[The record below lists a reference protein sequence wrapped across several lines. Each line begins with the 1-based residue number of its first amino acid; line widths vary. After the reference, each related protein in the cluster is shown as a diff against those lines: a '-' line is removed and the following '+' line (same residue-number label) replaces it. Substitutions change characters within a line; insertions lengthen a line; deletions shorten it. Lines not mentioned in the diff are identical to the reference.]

1 MVNLKRNKHE
11 RDYYDGNERVV
22 RLFGSLERML
32 SGMEQLVANH
42 RPTLGGERF
51 LTDRE
56 VSVRL
61 KVSRRTLQEWR
72 TNGQIAYIALGGKV
86 LYRESEIQ
94 QMLERYHQRA
104 WQ

>member
-1 MVNLKRNKHE
+1 MSEMITNE
-11 RDYYDGNERVV
+11 NERVV
-22 RLFGSLERML
+22 RLLSSLERML
-32 SGMEQLVANH
+32 SGIERLVANH

-56 VSVRL
+56 VSGRL

-72 TNGQIAYIALGGKV
+72 TNGQISYITLGGKV

-94 QMLERYHQRA
+94 RMLERYHQKA

>member
-1 MVNLKRNKHE
+1 MSEIITKE
-11 RDYYDGNERVV
+11 NEHVV

-32 SGMEQLVANH
+32 SGIERLVANH

-56 VSVRL
+56 VSLRL

-72 TNGQIAYIALGGKV
+72 TNGQIAYILLGGKV
-86 LYRESEIQ
+86 LYKESEIQ
-94 QMLERYHQRA
+94 KMLEKFYVKA
-104 WQ
+104 WE

>member
-1 MVNLKRNKHE
+1 MSEIITK
-11 RDYYDGNERVV
+11 DNERVT
-22 RLFGSLERML
+22 RLFGSLDRML
-32 SGMEQLVANH
+32 SGIERLVANH

-51 LTDRE
+51 LTDKE

-72 TNGQIAYIALGGKV
+72 TNGQIAYISLGGKV
-86 LYRESEIQ
+86 LYKESEIQ
-94 QMLERYHQRA
+94 KMLEKFHRKA

>member
-1 MVNLKRNKHE
+1 MSEIITN
-11 RDYYDGNERVV
+11 GNERVV

-32 SGMEQLVANH
+32 SGIERLVANH
-42 RPTLGGERF
+42 RPILGGERF
-51 LTDRE
+51 MTDRE

-72 TNGQIAYIALGGKV
+72 TNGQIAYITLGGKV

-94 QMLERYHQRA
+94 QMLERYHQKA

>member
-1 MVNLKRNKHE
+1 MSEIITK
-11 RDYYDGNERVV
+11 DNERVV
-22 RLFGSLERML
+22 RLFGSLDRML
-32 SGMEQLVANH
+32 SGIERLVTNH

-51 LTDRE
+51 LTDKE

-72 TNGQIAYIALGGKV
+72 TNGQIAYISLGGKV
-86 LYRESEIQ
+86 LYKESEIQ
-94 QMLERYHQRA
+94 KMLEKYHQKA

>member
-1 MVNLKRNKHE
+1 MSEIITNE
-11 RDYYDGNERVV
+11 NERMV
-22 RLFGSLERML
+22 RLFGSLDSML
-32 SGMEQLVANH
+32 SGIERLVAGH

-51 LTDRE
+51 LTDKE
-56 VSVRL
+56 VSLRL

-72 TNGQIAYIALGGKV
+72 TNGQIAYITLGGKV

-94 QMLERYHQRA
+94 QILEKYHPKA

>member
-1 MVNLKRNKHE
+1 MSE
-11 RDYYDGNERVV
+11 IITDGNERVV
-22 RLFGSLERML
+22 RLFDSLERML
-32 SGMEQLVANH
+32 SGIERLVANH

-56 VSVRL
+56 VS
-61 KVSRRTLQEWR
+61 RRTLQEWR
-72 TNGQIAYIALGGKV
+72 TNGQIAYITLGGKV

-94 QMLERYHQRA
+94 QMLEKYHQKA